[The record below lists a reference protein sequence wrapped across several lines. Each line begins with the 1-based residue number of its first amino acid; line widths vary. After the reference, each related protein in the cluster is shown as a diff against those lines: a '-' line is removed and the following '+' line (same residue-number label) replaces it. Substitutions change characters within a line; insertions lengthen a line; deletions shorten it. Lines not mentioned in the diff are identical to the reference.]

1 MDTSIIQA
9 LRDPRF
15 RQDIKGNARDLAQS
29 ASNSIAEGVSVPVD
43 ALAWALR
50 KAGVNV
56 PSNPLLGSDWM
67 AQQGLTPE
75 VQQGMPK
82 TAGETLGLIAPIAAT
97 KNGAAKIASMLG
109 KTNKYAEA
117 AQ

>member
-67 AQQGLTPE
+67 AQQGLAPNID
-75 VQQGMPK
+75 QGMPK
-82 TAGETLGLIAPIAAT
+82 TAGETLGLLAPLAAT
-97 KNGAAKIASMLG
+97 KQGAARLASMLA
-109 KTNKYAEA
+109 KSNKFMQARD
-117 AQ
+117 